1 MSRRKANDPSPSS
14 EPTFEQAL
22 ADLEAVVT
30 AMEEDQLPL
39 EELVSNY
46 EKGSQLLAR
55 CESVLLSAKQRLE
68 RITGQSSGESSLPE
82 VEMLD
87 VSPGTQLH
95 SATGPEDAD
104 DDDDTIRLF

>member
-1 MSRRKANDPSPSS
+1 MSRRKATDQPLSG

-22 ADLEAVVT
+22 SELEAVVA

-46 EKGSQLLAR
+46 EKGSALLAR

-68 RITGQSSGESSLPE
+68 RIADQPAGDSSPPAA
-82 VEMLD
+82 EMLD